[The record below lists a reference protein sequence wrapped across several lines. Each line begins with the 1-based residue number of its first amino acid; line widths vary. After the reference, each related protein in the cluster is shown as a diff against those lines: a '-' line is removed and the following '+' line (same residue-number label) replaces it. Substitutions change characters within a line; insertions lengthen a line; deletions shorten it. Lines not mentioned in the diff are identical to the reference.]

1 MSSAANTKGDDA
13 WNEAA
18 KRERDELYDAGS
30 DDDFTPK
37 SPKKKKKTKR
47 GKKSTDSDELDPTG
61 EVYAAELHPAPYFY
75 YRNHSTE
82 MDEDPL
88 TPVTQAGHVPC
99 FPAKMHAILANPE
112 LHNIVAWDDHGRSFR
127 ILKPKKF
134 ECDILPKFFE
144 HSKFS
149 SFIRQANGW
158 GFRRLLSG
166 PNRNSYYQEYFLRSM
181 PWLCKKMRRPKVGE
195 KKGIS
200 VDHEPDLPI
209 ISLQFPVP
217 NNPMTREIQ
226 IVLETIKQGP
236 RARMPVHW
244 AGEALPPPAE
254 VPAVAA
260 APPREPTPVKEKSV
274 AKVSAQNAQVL
285 APTNNFA
292 SGVATLNAFPDQN
305 STATTAAT
313 TAATASP
320 ELLNY
325 LRSLNQAKETAATR
339 NAQDNGFAAG
349 FIAATR
355 FHNNNSMNGML
366 TNSFVQGGP
375 IPLSSHSNN
384 LFPGHHAATLG
395 GPMNSR
401 ASTDVM
407 SLLQMQL
414 ANQGNNMGGRV
425 VAAVNPVARQS
436 QNGTLTLEQ
445 LQAYQAGLSNPN
457 TLHRHRGL

>member
-1 MSSAANTKGDDA
+1 MSSAANTKGGDA

-37 SPKKKKKTKR
+37 PPKKKKKTKR

-61 EVYAAELHPAPYFY
+61 EVYAAELRPAPYFY

-82 MDEDPL
+82 IDEDPL

-200 VDHEPDLPI
+200 VGKH
-209 ISLQFPVP
+209 V
-217 NNPMTREIQ
+217 
-226 IVLETIKQGP
+226 
-236 RARMPVHW
+236 
-244 AGEALPPPAE
+244 
-254 VPAVAA
+254 
-260 APPREPTPVKEKSV
+260 
-274 AKVSAQNAQVL
+274 
-285 APTNNFA
+285 
-292 SGVATLNAFPDQN
+292 
-305 STATTAAT
+305 
-313 TAATASP
+313 
-320 ELLNY
+320 
-325 LRSLNQAKETAATR
+325 
-339 NAQDNGFAAG
+339 
-349 FIAATR
+349 
-355 FHNNNSMNGML
+355 
-366 TNSFVQGGP
+366 
-375 IPLSSHSNN
+375 
-384 LFPGHHAATLG
+384 
-395 GPMNSR
+395 
-401 ASTDVM
+401 
-407 SLLQMQL
+407 
-414 ANQGNNMGGRV
+414 
-425 VAAVNPVARQS
+425 
-436 QNGTLTLEQ
+436 
-445 LQAYQAGLSNPN
+445 
-457 TLHRHRGL
+457 